1 MREPGASCDCGRDA
15 AYGEKSRRDAPKAAG
30 RNGSPAAGVRPDAE
44 GAHRSRDVL
53 DAPFAHVLEA
63 QGEPVTD
70 VVADR
75 PGDHDAAGLGQGF
88 EAGRDIDAVA
98 EDVAAFD
105 DDVADVDADPKD
117 DVPLGRQAGVARLG
131 AALDL
136 EPATHRLND
145 ARELGEEAVAGLL
158 NERAAARADRRRNDL
173 ALQRGK
179 APVGALLVAA
189 HEAAVAR
196 DVGGEDGGQLALHV
210 REIRNPRCD
219 ATPAGAGA
227 RPCAPA
233 GRGVARDR
241 GARATRRSPRP
252 SRRTRTGNPSASA
265 TRRASAARSWRS

>member
-1 MREPGASCDCGRDA
+1 M
-15 AYGEKSRRDAPKAAG
+15 
-30 RNGSPAAGVRPDAE
+30 
-44 GAHRSRDVL
+44 
-53 DAPFAHVLEA
+53 
-63 QGEPVTD
+63 
-70 VVADR
+70 VADR

-210 REIRNPRCD
+210 RDIRNPRCD

-227 RPCAPA
+227 RHARPPHAASPGTGAPA
-233 GRGVARDR
+233 LLGDRLARAAELGREILQLRQPVAHRQHGLGVVDVNAGSEGESRDR
-241 GARATRRSPRP
+241 RREHVDEPERGCRFIRCP
-252 SRRTRTGNPSASA
+252 PHFAQY
-265 TRRASAARSWRS
+265 